1 LHGSGRLGVR
11 AYVEEVEEEEEEEEE
26 KDDDDNAKA
35 APAVALDLVS

>member
-11 AYVEEVEEEEEEEEE
+11 AYVEEVVEEEEEEE